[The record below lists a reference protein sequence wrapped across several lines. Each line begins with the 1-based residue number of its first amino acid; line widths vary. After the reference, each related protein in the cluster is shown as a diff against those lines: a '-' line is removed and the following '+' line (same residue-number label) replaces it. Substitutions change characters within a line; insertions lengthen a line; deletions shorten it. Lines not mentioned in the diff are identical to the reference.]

1 MSIHMYHQQIQ
12 PTFMD
17 RYILT
22 FPPMDGHLLQ
32 PQFSA
37 GLTGIGIGLLPK
49 SLRLRLGVGMTGPL
63 QQNSWND

>member
-22 FPPMDGHLLQ
+22 FPPMDG
-32 PQFSA
+32 PQIQTPNSRPH
-37 GLTGIGIGLLPK
+37 GNRHRTPPGILEAPPWPGV
-49 SLRLRLGVGMTGPL
+49 LGGMTFQL
-63 QQNSWND
+63 FLV